1 MGRSFTFQQQV
12 LFLSTYIYLSHDFLP
27 GMLLFKKDVIGQ
39 LFREGITSTIDFL
52 EPRRAPRQQPGG
64 GEGTQPLWYFPVDI
78 AENSQAMVTS
88 VKEAV
93 VDMNGH
99 QDPVQPSRLLS
110 IQTLP
115 PFTVPETDIEALVA
129 INAKM
134 KQRAHLA
141 EDNQAIAATFFP
153 PPIDCT
159 ADSAPTS
166 PGKRNDADED
176 DDKDQPLSAGGGGP
190 SSPLPL
196 GHPKEIK
203 TEGKRQRK

>member
-1 MGRSFTFQQQV
+1 
-12 LFLSTYIYLSHDFLP
+12 
-27 GMLLFKKDVIGQ
+27 MLLFKKDVVNQ
-39 LFREGITSTIDFL
+39 LFREGVTSTINFL
-52 EPRRAPRQQPGG
+52 EPHRAPRQQPSG
-64 GEGTQPLWYFPVDI
+64 GEGTRPLWYFPVDV
-78 AENSQAMVTS
+78 AENSQAMVAA

-93 VDMNGH
+93 VEMDGQ
-99 QDPVQPSRLLS
+99 QDPVQPSRQLS

-129 INAKM
+129 INATM

-141 EDNQAIAATFFP
+141 EDKGHAIAATFFP

-159 ADSAPTS
+159 ADSAPSS

-176 DDKDQPLSAGGGGP
+176 GDKDQPLSAGGGGP

>member
-1 MGRSFTFQQQV
+1 M
-12 LFLSTYIYLSHDFLP
+12 
-27 GMLLFKKDVIGQ
+27 FKKDVVGQ

-52 EPRRAPRQQPGG
+52 EPHRAPRQQPGG
-64 GEGTQPLWYFPVDI
+64 GEGTRPLWYFPVDV

-110 IQTLP
+110 IHTLP

-129 INAKM
+129 IHAKM
-134 KQRAHLA
+134 KQRAHFA
-141 EDNQAIAATFFP
+141 EDKRQAIAATFFP

-176 DDKDQPLSAGGGGP
+176 DDKDQPLSAGEGGP
-190 SSPLPL
+190 SSPLSL